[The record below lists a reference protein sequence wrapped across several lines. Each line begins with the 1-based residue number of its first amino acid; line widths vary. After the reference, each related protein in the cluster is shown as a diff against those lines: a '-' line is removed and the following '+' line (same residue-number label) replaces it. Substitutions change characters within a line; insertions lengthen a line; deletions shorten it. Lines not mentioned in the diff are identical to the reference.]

1 MPPSVANVRPTTPV
15 EQDILGGTCPLAP
28 IQVCILWSA
37 RQEKVIS
44 PLAFRVYFATHE
56 VKFWRSKTELGEPY
70 HYEPYGFQPLDVGRL
85 LPGVPV
91 AKIARAF
98 DELEAINALTISDS
112 GIWFAESLNEVTV
125 NERVKHR
132 AQAMFQQLHP
142 DTRDKLIKIPRRL
155 LKLLVQC
162 GRRIVRA
169 ATLIGMLLTT
179 MLTKRT
185 SQYEGYKGCV
195 KAKWIGKL
203 FGVDAKRVNL
213 ERARL
218 IAEGWFRRL
227 PTPQRVKNKWG
238 EWVALDL
245 TPSESAEPVDNSS
258 TDATEVQP
266 LQPDY
271 EPEMQPPLK
280 KPGSP
285 SEIYNNQKLPPD
297 TPETGAYQPKHTD
310 KPTWTDITLED
321 LRNDARS
328 EALWR
333 EAIQRGYLKNTQSDR
348 INFFASIAHALRV
361 AKNNACG
368 LLRTVVEKSL
378 WHVIS
383 LADEYNAIQRLRRS
397 TDEHETKET
406 HRMPANPFLTMNT
419 DSVGEVN
426 EQPIELSEDALIV
439 QTLTADLQRAGVA
452 GDVLRIV
459 QSHGYLQEWDKER
472 WERAEQEV
480 AQARLLQARQRYQAM
495 GMTST
500 GEVIEE
506 GVHEDAHIRVHRTKV
521 RGVS

>member
-1 MPPSVANVRPTTPV
+1 MPPPIADVRPETPEV
-15 EQDILGGTCPLAP
+15 QDIISGTCPLAP

-44 PLAFRVYFATHE
+44 PLAFRVYFAAHE

-70 HYEPYGFQPLDVGRL
+70 HYEPYGFQPLDVSRL
-85 LPGVPV
+85 LPGVPA
-91 AKIARAF
+91 AKITKAF
-98 DELEAINALTISDS
+98 GELEALNILTVSEN
-112 GIWFAESLNEVTV
+112 GVWFTESLNDTTF

-132 AQAMFQQLHP
+132 AQAMFQQLHT
-142 DTRDKLIKIPRRL
+142 DTRDKVIKIPRRL

-169 ATLIGMLLTT
+169 ATLIGILLTT

-185 SQYEGYKGCV
+185 ERYEGYKGCV

-238 EWVALDL
+238 EWVALNL
-245 TPSESAEPVDNSS
+245 TPSESAQPVDNSS

-266 LQPDY
+266 LQPDFK
-271 EPEMQPPLK
+271 PEVQPPFK

-285 SEIYNNQKLPPD
+285 SEISNNQEL
-297 TPETGAYQPKHTD
+297 TPSKPKTGAYQPQNTD
-310 KPTWTDITLED
+310 NPTWTDITLED

-333 EAIQRGYLKNTQSDR
+333 EAIQQGHLKNTQSDR

-368 LLRTVVEKSL
+368 LLRTVVEKGL
-378 WHVIS
+378 WHF
-383 LADEYNAIQRLRRS
+383 LTQADEYNAIQRLRRS
-397 TDEHETKET
+397 TDEHETKEAQ
-406 HRMPANPFLTMNT
+406 RMHTNPFLTT
-419 DSVGEVN
+419 SADRVGEVN
-426 EQPIELSEDALIV
+426 EKPFELSEDALIV
-439 QTLTADLQRAGVA
+439 QTITEDLQHAGVK
-452 GDVLRIV
+452 GDVFGIV
-459 QSHGYLQEWDKER
+459 QKHGYLREWDKER
-472 WERAEQEV
+472 WSQAEQEL

-495 GMTST
+495 DMTSI
-500 GEVIEE
+500 GDVVLDE
-506 GVHEDAHIRVHRTKV
+506 GIYEDDKHF
-521 RGVS
+521 GWE